1 MQVTDDLKHHIKL
14 GRKLGIHVSP
24 AVVVDGVVEES
35 IESRYL
41 YSSNLLGASP
51 SLVPRPTS
59 DSDQPFRVGVSKIR
73 SGCTVGCGRS

>member
-1 MQVTDDLKHHIKL
+1 MAETLQ
-14 GRKLGIHVSP
+14 
-24 AVVVDGVVEES
+24 VVVDLMKPVE
-35 IESRYL
+35 ICPNYL
-41 YSSNLLGASP
+41 TLKIVTEPVKTA